1 MILRIS
7 WLVFV
12 TMFALALEA
21 GGPAH
26 AQAPAPAKPEA
37 PAAAKPA
44 TAAKPAVV
52 PPKSFASAEE
62 VTQALVA
69 ALRAGDTKALL
80 GILGSESRALVS
92 SGDAVADKQSRE
104 KFLSAYDGANKLV
117 GRGNRTALQVGNDDW
132 PFPIPLRSEEHTSE
146 LQS

>member
-21 GGPAH
+21 GGPAN

-37 PAAAKPA
+37 PTAAKPA
-44 TAAKPAVV
+44 TAPKLAVV

-62 VTQALVA
+62 ATQALVA
-69 ALRAGDTKALL
+69 ALPATTTGR
-80 GILGSESRALVS
+80 SR
-92 SGDAVADKQSRE
+92 SR
-104 KFLSAYDGANKLV
+104 S
-117 GRGNRTALQVGNDDW
+117 
-132 PFPIPLRSEEHTSE
+132 
-146 LQS
+146 

>member
-1 MILRIS
+1 MIPRMS

-62 VTQALVA
+62 GTQALVA
-69 ALRAGDTKALL
+69 APRGGDTKALF
-80 GILGSESRALVS
+80 GVPRSGGRAPGS
-92 SGDAVADKQSRE
+92 SGAADAR
-104 KFLSAYDGANKLV
+104 
-117 GRGNRTALQVGNDDW
+117 
-132 PFPIPLRSEEHTSE
+132 
-146 LQS
+146 

>member
-44 TAAKPAVV
+44 TAPKPAVG

-62 VTQALVA
+62 ATQAPLA
-69 ALRAGDTKALL
+69 ALRAGDTQARV
-80 GILGSESRALVS
+80 GVLGSESRSLVS
-92 SGDAVADKQSRE
+92 SGEEVADK
-104 KFLSAYDGANKLV
+104 
-117 GRGNRTALQVGNDDW
+117 
-132 PFPIPLRSEEHTSE
+132 
-146 LQS
+146 